1 MSCYISSN
9 NNRFYVETE
18 ATFGQAPLIGDDNR
32 IPAIKLAAKQ
42 VAERSDRKDKTGGRT
57 FVGLPAGT
65 RKRTSFELRTY
76 LTGWD
81 DQSRQPGYGPLFH
94 AGMGMAGAIFSGATI
109 ASAVNPTRFQF
120 AAIHGLSVGQA
131 LVFGGEMRFV
141 TAVVND
147 HIVDVN
153 VPFTVQPSAGSP
165 MGPTVTYQLAN
176 ELPSASIFDYWD
188 PAEAVQRVITGAA
201 VDKLAVKVNG
211 DFHEFAFSGPARDL
225 VDSGSFNSGQAG
237 LTAYPLEPVQSPFN
251 YAVIPGHLGQA
262 WLGSTPER
270 FYTLTT
276 AELVLDNNID
286 TRNHEFGSDGPRCI
300 SAGRR
305 TVSLDMSLYQQ
316 DNSATTGLYQA
327 ARQRSPISAM
337 FQLGQQAGQLFGV
350 YLKSIVPEV
359 PEFDDSESRVQW
371 KFHNCRAQGTA
382 DDEVVLAF
390 G

>member
-18 ATFGQAPLIGDDNR
+18 TSYGQAPLIGDDNR

-65 RKRTSFELRTY
+65 RKRTSFELKTY

-81 DQSRQPGYGPLFH
+81 DQSQQPGYGPLFQ
-94 AGMGMAGAIFSGATI
+94 AGMGMAPALFAGGTIGSAI
-109 ASAVNPTRFQF
+109 NPTRFQF
-120 AAIHGLSVGQA
+120 ASAHGLTAGQA
-131 LVFGGEMRFV
+131 VVFGGEMRFV
-141 TAVVND
+141 VAVVSD
-147 HIVDVN
+147 LIIDVN
-153 VPFTVQPSAGSP
+153 VAFTIQPSAGSP
-165 MGPTVTYQLAN
+165 MGPAITYRLAN
-176 ELPSASIFDYWD
+176 DLPSVSVFDYWD
-188 PAEAVQRVITGAA
+188 PADAVQRVLTGAA
-201 VDKLAVKVNG
+201 VNKLAVKVNG

-225 VDSGSFNSGQAG
+225 VDSGSFQSGQAG
-237 LTAYPLEPVQSPFN
+237 LAEYPLEPVLSPFN

-262 WLGSTPER
+262 WLGSTPQR
-270 FYTLTT
+270 FYSLTD

-286 TRNHEFGSDGPRCI
+286 TRNREFGTDGPTCI

-305 TVSLDMSLYQQ
+305 TVSLDMSLYQH
-316 DNSATTGLYQA
+316 DDSATIGLYQA
-327 ARQRSPISAM
+327 AKQRSPISTM
-337 FQLGQQAGQLFGV
+337 FQLGQQAGQLFGM
-350 YLKSIVPEV
+350 YLKSVVPEV
-359 PEFDDSESRVQW
+359 PEYDDSESRVQW
-371 KFHNCRAQGTA
+371 RFHNCRAQGTA

>member
-1 MSCYISSN
+1 MACYISSN

-18 ATFGQAPLIGDDNR
+18 TNYGHAPLIGDDNR

-81 DQSRQPGYGPLFH
+81 DQSSQPGYGPLFH
-94 AGMGMAGAIFSGATI
+94 AGTGMAPAIFAGASIT
-109 ASAVNPTRFQF
+109 SAVNSTRFQF
-120 AAIHGLSVGQA
+120 AAAHGLTVGQA
-131 LVFGGEMRFV
+131 IAFGGEMRFV
-141 TAVVND
+141 TAVVNNQ
-147 HIVDVN
+147 IVDVN
-153 VPFTVQPSAGSP
+153 VPFSVLPTAGSP
-165 MGPTVTYQLAN
+165 LGPTITYRLAN

-188 PAEAVQRVITGAA
+188 PAEAVQRVLTGAA

-225 VDSGSFNSGQAG
+225 LDSSSFTSGQSG
-237 LTAYPLEPVQSPFN
+237 LSEFPLEPVQAPFN

-262 WLGSTPER
+262 WLGNTPER
-270 FYTLTT
+270 FYTLTN

-286 TRNHEFGSDGPRCI
+286 TRNREFGTDGPSCI

-316 DNSATTGLYQA
+316 DNNATTGLYQA

-337 FQLGQQAGQLFGV
+337 FQLGQQPGQLFGV

-359 PEFDDSESRVQW
+359 PEYDDSESRVQW
-371 KFHNCRAQGTA
+371 KFQNCRAQGTA

>member
-1 MSCYISSN
+1 MPCYINSN

-18 ATFGQAPLIGDDNR
+18 ATYGTAPLIGDDNR
-32 IPAIKLAAKQ
+32 IPAIKLIAKQ
-42 VAERSDRKDKTGGRT
+42 VAERSERKDKTGGRT

-81 DQSRQPGYGPLFH
+81 DQTQQPGYGPLFQ
-94 AGMGMAGAIFSGATI
+94 AGMGSSGAIFAGATI

-120 AAIHGLSVGQA
+120 AAAHGLTVGQA
-131 LVFGGEMRFV
+131 VSFGGEMRFV
-141 TAVVND
+141 TAIVND

-165 MGPTVTYQLAN
+165 MGPTITFRLAN
-176 ELPSASIFDYWD
+176 DLPSASIFDYWD
-188 PAEAVQRVITGAA
+188 PAEAVQRVLTGAA
-201 VDKLAVKVNG
+201 VDKLVVKVNG

-225 VDSGSFNSGQAG
+225 IDSGSFTSGQAG
-237 LTAYPLEPVQSPFN
+237 LTEYPLEPSQAPFN
-251 YAVIPGHLGQA
+251 YSVIPGHMGQV

-270 FYTLTT
+270 FYTLTN

-286 TRNHEFGSDGPRCI
+286 TRNREFGREGPSCI
-300 SAGRR
+300 TAGRR

-316 DNSATTGLYQA
+316 DDNPTVGLYQA

-337 FQLGQQAGQLFGV
+337 FQLGQQQGQLFGA

-359 PEFDDSESRVQW
+359 PEFDDSEPRVQW
-371 KFHNCRAQGTA
+371 KFQNCRAQGTA

>member
-18 ATFGQAPLIGDDNR
+18 ATYGQAPLIGDDNR

-65 RKRTSFELRTY
+65 RKRTSFELKTY

-81 DQSRQPGYGPLFH
+81 DQSQQPGYGPLFH
-94 AGMGMAGAIFSGATI
+94 AGMGMTPALFAGGSI
-109 ASAVNPTRFQF
+109 AAAVNSTRFQF
-120 AAIHGLSVGQA
+120 TAVHGLTLGQA
-131 LVFGGEMRFV
+131 VVFGGEMRFV
-141 TAVVND
+141 VAVVSD

-153 VPFTVQPSAGSP
+153 AAFTVQPSAGSP
-165 MGPTVTYQLAN
+165 MGPTITYRLAN
-176 ELPSASIFDYWD
+176 DLPSASIFDYWD
-188 PAEAVQRVITGAA
+188 PADAVQRVLTGAA
-201 VDKLAVKVNG
+201 VNKLAVKVNG

-225 VDSGSFNSGQAG
+225 VDSGSFQSGQAG
-237 LTAYPLEPVQSPFN
+237 LTDYPLEPVLSPFN

-262 WLGSTPER
+262 WLGNTPER
-270 FYTLTT
+270 FYSLTD

-286 TRNHEFGSDGPRCI
+286 TRNREFGIEGPSCI

-305 TVSLDMSLYQQ
+305 TVSLDMSLYQH
-316 DNSATTGLYQA
+316 DDTATVGLYQA
-327 ARQRSPISAM
+327 AKQRSPISTM
-337 FQLGQQAGQLFGV
+337 FQLGQQAGQLFGM
-350 YLKSIVPEV
+350 YLKSVVPEV
-359 PEFDDSESRVQW
+359 PEYDDSESRVQW
-371 KFHNCRAQGTA
+371 KFHNCRAPGTA

>member
-18 ATFGQAPLIGDDNR
+18 ASYGLAPLIGDDNR

-42 VAERSDRKDKTGGRT
+42 VATRSDRKDKTGGRT

-65 RKRTSFELRTY
+65 RKQTSFELKTY

-94 AGMGMAGAIFSGATI
+94 AGMGMAPVIFAGGSI
-109 ASAVNPTRFQF
+109 ASVVNSTRFQF
-120 AAIHGLSVGQA
+120 TAAHGLTVGQA
-131 LVFGGEMRFV
+131 IVFGGEMRFV
-141 TAVVND
+141 VAVVND

-153 VPFTVQPSAGSP
+153 VAFTVQPSAGSP
-165 MGPTVTYQLAN
+165 MGPTVTYRLAN

-188 PAEAVQRVITGAA
+188 PAAAVQRVLTGVA
-201 VDKLAVKVNG
+201 VNKLAVKVNG

-225 VDSGSFNSGQAG
+225 VDSGSFQSGQAG
-237 LTAYPLEPVQSPFN
+237 LSAYPLEPVLTPFN

-270 FYTLTT
+270 FYSLTD

-286 TRNHEFGSDGPRCI
+286 TRNHEFGSDGPSCI

-305 TVSLDMSLYQQ
+305 TVSLDMSLYQHA
-316 DNSATTGLYQA
+316 DNATTGLYQA
-327 ARQRSPISAM
+327 AKQRSPISAM

-359 PEFDDSESRVQW
+359 PEYDDSESRVQW

>member
-18 ATFGQAPLIGDDNR
+18 TGYGQAPLIGDDNR

-94 AGMGMAGAIFSGATI
+94 AGMGMAPAIFAGGSIG
-109 ASAVNPTRFQF
+109 SVVNSTRFQF
-120 AAIHGLSVGQA
+120 TGVHGLSVGQA
-131 LVFGGEMRFV
+131 VVFGGEMRFV
-141 TAVVND
+141 VAVVND
-147 HIVDVN
+147 RIVDVN
-153 VPFTVQPSAGSP
+153 VAFTVQPSAGSP
-165 MGPTVTYQLAN
+165 MGPTITYRLAN
-176 ELPSASIFDYWD
+176 DLPSASIFDFWD
-188 PAEAVQRVITGAA
+188 PAEAVQRVLTGAA
-201 VDKLAVKVNG
+201 VNKLAVKVNG

-225 VDSGSFNSGQAG
+225 VDSGSFQSGQAG
-237 LTAYPLEPVQSPFN
+237 LLEYPLEPVLTPFN

-270 FYTLTT
+270 FYSLTD

-286 TRNHEFGSDGPRCI
+286 TRNREFGSDGPSCI

-305 TVSLDMSLYQQ
+305 TVSLDMSLYQHA
-316 DNSATTGLYQA
+316 NSATTGLYQA
-327 ARQRSPISAM
+327 AKQLSPISAM

-350 YLKSIVPEV
+350 YLKSVVPEV
-359 PEFDDSESRVQW
+359 PEYDDSESRVQW
-371 KFHNCRAQGTA
+371 RFSNCRAQGTSE
-382 DDEVVLAF
+382 DEVVLAF

>member
-18 ATFGQAPLIGDDNR
+18 TTYGVAPLIGDDNR
-32 IPAIKLAAKQ
+32 IPAIKLVAKQ

-65 RKRTSFELRTY
+65 RKRTNFELRTY

-81 DQSRQPGYGPLFH
+81 DQTQEPGYGPLFR
-94 AGMGMAGAIFSGATI
+94 AGMGMAPAIFAGGTI
-109 ASAVNPTRFQF
+109 ASAVNSTRFQF
-120 AAIHGLSVGQA
+120 SAAHGLTLGQA
-131 LVFGGEMRFV
+131 IAFGGEMRFV

-165 MGPTVTYQLAN
+165 LGPTITYRLAN
-176 ELPSASIFDYWD
+176 DLPSASIFDYWD
-188 PAEAVQRVITGAA
+188 PSEAVQRVLTGVA
-201 VDKLAVKVNG
+201 VDKIGIKVNG

-225 VDSGSFNSGQAG
+225 IDSASFTSGQAG
-237 LTAYPLEPVQSPFN
+237 MTEYPLEPVLSPFN

-262 WLGSTPER
+262 WLGSSPER
-270 FYTLTT
+270 FYTLTN
-276 AELVLDNNID
+276 AELVMDNNID
-286 TRNHEFGSDGPRCI
+286 TRNREFGSDGPSCI

-305 TVSLDMSLYQQ
+305 TVSLDMNLYQQ
-316 DNSATTGLYQA
+316 DNAATIGLYQA
-327 ARQRSPISAM
+327 ARQRSPISVM

-359 PEFDDSESRVQW
+359 PEYDDSETRVQW
-371 KFHNCRAQGTA
+371 KFQNCRAQGTA

>member
-1 MSCYISSN
+1 MACYISSN

-18 ATFGQAPLIGDDNR
+18 TNYGQAPLIGDDNR

-81 DQSRQPGYGPLFH
+81 DQSQQPGYGPLFH
-94 AGMGMAGAIFSGATI
+94 AGTGMAPAIFAGASI

-120 AAIHGLSVGQA
+120 VAVHGLTLGQA
-131 LVFGGEMRFV
+131 IAFGGEMRFV

-165 MGPTVTYQLAN
+165 MGPTITYRLAN

-188 PAEAVQRVITGAA
+188 PAEAVQRVLTGAA

-211 DFHEFAFSGPARDL
+211 DFHEFAFSGPAKDL
-225 VDSGSFNSGQAG
+225 MDSGSFTSGQAG
-237 LTAYPLEPVQSPFN
+237 LTAFPLEPVLTPFN

-270 FYTLTT
+270 FYTLTD
-276 AELVLDNNID
+276 AEMVLDNNID
-286 TRNHEFGSDGPRCI
+286 TRNREFGTDGPSCI

-305 TVSLDMSLYQQ
+305 TVSLNISLYQQ
-316 DNSATTGLYQA
+316 DNNATTGLYQA

-337 FQLGQQAGQLFGV
+337 FQLGQQSGQLFGV

-359 PEFDDSESRVQW
+359 PEFDDSETRVQW
-371 KFHNCRAQGTA
+371 KFQNCRAQGTA